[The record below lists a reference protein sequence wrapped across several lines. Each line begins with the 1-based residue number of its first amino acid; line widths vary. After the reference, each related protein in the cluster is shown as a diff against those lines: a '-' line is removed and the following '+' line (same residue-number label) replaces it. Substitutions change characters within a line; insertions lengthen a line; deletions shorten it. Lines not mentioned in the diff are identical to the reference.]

1 MNISLTVGFAEESL
15 RSEAEALA
23 STLNLPV
30 DNQFMPRLSV
40 TSERLIVQ
48 VKGFSPLFA
57 DFNSRT
63 LLRRREAGKA
73 QGLIKACRPR
83 PGLRIVDA
91 TAGWGRD
98 AALLAS
104 FGAEVIMVER
114 QPVMAALLADALK
127 HLDATVGV
135 ALNLSLVSADAV
147 SYLQSLAPADYPDV
161 IYIDPMHPAR
171 QKSALVKKDMQVL
184 QQLIGADLDALALLQ
199 QALRFARQRVIVKW
213 PQQLPPLL
221 PTSHSIQGKTVRFDS
236 YLAED
241 VQKIPLLTVS

>member
-1 MNISLTVGFAEESL
+1 MNISLAVGFVEEAL
-15 RSEAEALA
+15 RPAAEALA
-23 STLNLPV
+23 IALNLPV
-30 DNQFMPRLSV
+30 DNQFLPRLSV
-40 TSERLIVQ
+40 TSEQLVLL
-48 VKGFSPLFA
+48 VKGFAPLFA

-73 QGLIKACRPR
+73 QGIIKACRPR

-104 FGAEVIMVER
+104 FGAEVVMIER

-127 HLDATVGV
+127 RLDSTAGV

-147 SYLQSLAPADYPDV
+147 SYLQSLEPADYPDV

-171 QKSALVKKDMQVL
+171 QKSALVKKDMQIL
-184 QQLIGADLDALALLQ
+184 QQLIGADLDALTLLQ
-199 QALRFARQRVIVKW
+199 QALQVARQRVIVKW
-213 PQQLPPLL
+213 PQLLPPLL
-221 PTSHSIQGKTVRFDS
+221 PPSHSIQGKTVRFDS
-236 YLAED
+236 YVAH
-241 VQKIPLLTVS
+241 